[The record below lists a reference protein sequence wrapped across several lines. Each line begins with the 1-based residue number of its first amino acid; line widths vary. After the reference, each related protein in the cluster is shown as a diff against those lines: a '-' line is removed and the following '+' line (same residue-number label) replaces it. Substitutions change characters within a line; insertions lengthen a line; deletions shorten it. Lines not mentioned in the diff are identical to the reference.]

1 MATANEYLKKPYGRL
16 LVPEEEGGY
25 RGEIVEFPGC
35 FAEGETAAEAAAN
48 LEDAAQ
54 SWLEATIAKGQTVP
68 DPMED
73 LDYSGKLVVRLP
85 KSLHRRAAYAANR
98 EGVSLN
104 QFIVSSVAEQIG
116 GYRFSIF
123 NNHRWSLTFELRVNT
138 GNTRLFT
145 EGFQGQTLLAPFTPA
160 STSMALLT
168 TSGV

>member
-1 MATANEYLKKPYGRL
+1 MATATEYLKKPYGRL
-16 LVPEEEGGY
+16 LVPEDEGGY
-25 RGEIVEFPGC
+25 RAEIVEFPGC

-48 LEDAAQ
+48 LEDAAH

-68 DPMED
+68 APMEE

-85 KSLHRRAAYAANR
+85 KSLHRHAAYAANR

-104 QFIVSSVAEQIG
+104 QFIVSSIAEQTG

-123 NNHRWSLTFELRVNT
+123 NSNRWSLTFEVRVAT
-138 GNTRLFT
+138 GNSRLLT
-145 EGFQGQTLLAPFTPA
+145 EGFRGNTLLTPFTAA
-160 STSMALLT
+160 STSMALLN